1 MIDTVILQLNQWQFT
16 IMNYPKFKTSQEAV
30 LNSNDNFCKWMNN
43 PTASDKKLGIY
54 KPRLTL
60 IKRAKMTFL
69 KIEFSIPKLI
79 FNNNLEELSESDFSL
94 VIDTLKKRLEE
105 MDVLVFRKSLENS
118 EVISFHPS
126 KNIKLNNGYTSNFAI
141 RQLSKVDIGKRF
153 DIDVKDYRNN
163 GESLQ
168 FYTKLFAV
176 CIYDK
181 ANDYLKPEKRAIDK
195 DQNYRQRSLFDSLK
209 KQDPFFEVLRI
220 EIRLNG
226 KRKINELLKNLGFE
240 KNPCFRS
247 LFENDL
253 CKKILN
259 YSWEM
264 IFNKN
269 EFIFSLNDNPQKL
282 LEALIVNNP
291 EIKPIKAIK
300 IIGLY
305 LLAKDKDGLG
315 GLRKIIDNRYKK
327 HNWGFIKRY
336 MSVLEDKIDQPIY
349 GFVQD
354 IEKGLN
360 EFHVY
365 KIDLQCKEK

>member
-105 MDVLVFRKSLENS
+105 MDVLVFRKSLENA
-118 EVISFHPS
+118 EIISFHPS

-141 RQLSKVDIGKRF
+141 RQLSKIDISKRF

-163 GESLQ
+163 GASLQ

-181 ANDYLKPEKRAIDK
+181 ANDYLKPERRAIDK
-195 DQNYRQRSLFDSLK
+195 DQNQRQRSLFDSLK
-209 KQDPFFEVLRI
+209 KQNPFFEVLRI

-226 KRKINELLKNLGFE
+226 RRKINELLKTLEFD
-240 KNPCFRS
+240 KNPQFQD
-247 LFENDL
+247 LFKNDL
-253 CKKILN
+253 CKKIVN
-259 YSWEM
+259 YIWEM

-269 EFIFSLNDNPQKL
+269 EFIFSLIDSPQKI
-282 LEALIVNNP
+282 LEALIVKNP
-291 EIKPIKAIK
+291 DIKLMKAIK
-300 IIGLY
+300 IVGLY

-315 GLRKIIDNRYKK
+315 GLRGIIDNRYKK
-327 HNWGFIKRY
+327 HNWELIRRY
-336 MSVLEDKIDQPIY
+336 MNTLEGNIDQPIY
-349 GFVQD
+349 GFIKD
-354 IEKGLN
+354 IETELR
-360 EFHVY
+360 EFKNY
-365 KIDLQCKEK
+365 KL